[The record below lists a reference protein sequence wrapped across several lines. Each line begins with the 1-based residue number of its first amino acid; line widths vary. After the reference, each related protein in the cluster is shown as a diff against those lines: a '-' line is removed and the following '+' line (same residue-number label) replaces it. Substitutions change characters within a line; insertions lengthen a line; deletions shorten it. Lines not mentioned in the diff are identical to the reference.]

1 MRMMRINIQDD
12 NDERLKQNEGV
23 RMPLTQLSGVASTI
37 LSCRKMGMCSPIE
50 LNKPTIVAIVLLV
63 SFQNLQRQT
72 FQLVFFLL
80 FVEKRSL
87 PGQGDVFHV

>member
-1 MRMMRINIQDD
+1 MALTQLVHLDCEDDQDND
-12 NDERLKQNEGV
+12 ENNDERLKQNEGV

-63 SFQNLQRQT
+63 SF
-72 FQLVFFLL
+72 
-80 FVEKRSL
+80 
-87 PGQGDVFHV
+87 